1 MLKGNG
7 NYGYRKLKQDGLATR
22 ARGKMNWGTGDG
34 DYGSGDGDYG
44 SGDRDGKTGQL
55 GVGNYDV
62 ASSG

>member
-1 MLKGNG
+1 
-7 NYGYRKLKQDGLATR
+7 
-22 ARGKMNWGTGDG
+22 MNWGTGDR

-55 GVGNYDV
+55 GVGNYDL